1 MTLLDLLDLLKKR
14 LALVILLPLLF
25 AGVSGAYCYLLM
37 PNEYTASTS
46 MYVLYTRSDDS
57 VSADSTSLSTSQMIA
72 NDVARLFTSDRIRRE
87 TLEATGLSS
96 LSDYRISV
104 ESSTNT
110 RVITLRVTGPD
121 PQSAAAVANTMADK
135 VSDIARE
142 VMGVDAVNVLDTA
155 QVPQYPS
162 GPRRVMYV
170 IVSGLAGLFAAIAIV
185 VLIDMLDTRVRKG
198 DEIAGLLGVPVIG
211 RFPEAR
217 KGR

>member
-1 MTLLDLLDLLKKR
+1 MTLLELFDLLKKK

-25 AGVSGAYCYLLM
+25 AGASGAYCYLFM

-46 MYVLYTRSDDS
+46 MYVLYTRSDDT

-162 GPRRVMYV
+162 GPRRAMYV